1 MFVEPNQKYTCSIVR
16 SLLFD
21 IHNIRWDWIGLYK
34 LFVHCTRYRFVPNS
48 ALLFHVY
55 YVFPLPHE
63 LYCVSNNKVENR
75 QLAENY
81 V

>member
-1 MFVEPNQKYTCSIVR
+1 MFVEPNQKYTCSIV
-16 SLLFD
+16 SCLTF
-21 IHNIRWDWIGLYK
+21 ITFAGIGLYK